1 MVRNAT
7 AEDGPVAD
15 VVAPDA
21 LRVRLEAA
29 AVARDGGDRNGD
41 VVRGAVAGGLEGQ
54 SRAAT
59 LYAALVAGGA
69 AAVASYEAR
78 GSRVE
83 ANICCGFYC

>member
-7 AEDGPVAD
+7 AEDSPVAD
-15 VVAPDA
+15 LVSPDT

-29 AVARDGGDRNGD
+29 AVPRDGGNRNGH
-41 VVRGAVAGGLEGQ
+41 VVRGAVACGLEGQ

-69 AAVASYEAR
+69 AAVASYEA
-78 GSRVE
+78 
-83 ANICCGFYC
+83 